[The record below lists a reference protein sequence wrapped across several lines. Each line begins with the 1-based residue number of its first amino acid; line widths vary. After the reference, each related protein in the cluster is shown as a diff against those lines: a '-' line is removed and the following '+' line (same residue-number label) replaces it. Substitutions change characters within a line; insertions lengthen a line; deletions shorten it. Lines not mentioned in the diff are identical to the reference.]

1 MDHPA
6 STTALAFVGSDLPD
20 EDLELLR
27 RLLLECR
34 GFDLGGYKGACIK
47 RRIAMRIRACG
58 HHAVAPYLQL
68 LRHNQ
73 GEMDRLLATLSIHV
87 SHFFRNPSTFTTLQR
102 HILPELLQQ
111 TAQQNR
117 PLRIWSAGC
126 AGGEEPY
133 SLALLLA
140 ELLPSGQGLSLL
152 GTDISPAVLE
162 QARAGLY
169 DRSRLAEVPAAVL
182 QRYFCAEGEK
192 LGLRAEIRRLVV
204 FRQHN
209 LLQEEER
216 FPAAD
221 LVLCRNV
228 MIYFSRAEQEKIL
241 SRFAAVL
248 PEHGFLVLGKAE
260 TMVGAGCNYFQVEC
274 ATERIYRRNDRSI
287 SFQAQEPGVHK
298 E

>member
-1 MDHPA
+1 
-6 STTALAFVGSDLPD
+6 
-20 EDLELLR
+20 
-27 RLLLECR
+27 
-34 GFDLGGYKGACIK
+34 
-47 RRIAMRIRACG
+47 MRIRACG
-58 HHAVAPYLQL
+58 QHAVAPYLQL

-73 GEMDRLLATLSIHV
+73 EEMDRLLATLSIHV

-111 TAQQNR
+111 TAQQKR

-140 ELLPSGQGLSLL
+140 ELLPFGQNLSLL

-169 DRSRLAEVPAAVL
+169 ERSRLAEVPATVL
-182 QRYFCAEGEK
+182 QRYFSGEGDK
-192 LGLRAEIRRLVV
+192 LRLSDEVRRMVA

-209 LLQEEER
+209 MLVEER
-216 FPAAD
+216 FPVVD
-221 LVLCRNV
+221 LILCRNV
-228 MIYFSRAEQEKIL
+228 LIYFSRAEQEKIL
-241 SRFAAVL
+241 SRFAASL

-260 TMVGAGCNYFQVEC
+260 TLVGGGRNYFQVEC
-274 ATERIYRRNDRSI
+274 AMERIYRRNSHSI
-287 SFQAQEPGVHK
+287 SFQGA
-298 E
+298 